1 MSPARDPLA
10 GRIPVTLLTGFLGSG
25 KTTLL
30 NALLRA
36 PALADT
42 VVLVN
47 EFGEVGLDHLL
58 VERLDEHTVLLDAGC
73 LCCTIRED
81 LTRTLRDLL
90 GRRARG
96 EIPAFRRVIIETT
109 GLADPAPILHT
120 LIVDPLG
127 AAAFR
132 LEGVVA
138 TVDAVHGDGQL
149 SRQFESV
156 KQAAVAD
163 LIVITKTDLAQPDV
177 LAELERRLARLNPG
191 ARRLHSANADLAA
204 DAILGL
210 GLYDPSERGADV
222 RGWLRAEALRE
233 IAPHRHDAN
242 RHDAQIQSFC
252 LRFEEPID
260 WSELA
265 DALEMLTSVAGEG
278 LLRIKGIID
287 VAGAHAPR
295 VIHAVQHIVYPW
307 AQLEQWPPSLERRSC
322 IVFIVRGLER
332 DYVESAFRHF
342 VAAPLAERSGPQG
355 AITKDFSK

>member
-1 MSPARDPLA
+1 MTGAA
-10 GRIPVTLLTGFLGSG
+10 GQPTPVLLLTGFLGSG

-36 PALADT
+36 PSLCDT

-81 LTRTLRDLL
+81 LAQTLRDLL

-96 EIPAFRRVIIETT
+96 EIPAFRRVIVETT

-120 LIVDPLG
+120 LIVDAIG
-127 AAAFR
+127 GAAFR
-132 LEGVVA
+132 LDGVVA
-138 TVDAVHGDGQL
+138 TVDAVFGMEQL
-149 SRQFESV
+149 SRQFESL

-163 LIVITKTDLAQPDV
+163 LIVITKTDLAEPALV
-177 LAELERRLARLNPG
+177 ERLERRLARLNPG
-191 ARRLHSANADLAA
+191 ARRMHSAQGNLAA
-204 DAILGL
+204 DAVLGL
-210 GLYDPSERGADV
+210 GLYDVQGKTPDV
-222 RGWLRAEALRE
+222 RRWLRAEALRE
-233 IAPHRHDAN
+233 ASGHHHDLN
-242 RHDAQIQSFC
+242 RHDGAIHSFC
-252 LRFEEPID
+252 LVFDDPID

-265 DALEMLTSVAGEG
+265 DALEMLTAVAGDA
-278 LLRIKGIID
+278 LLRVKGIID
-287 VAGAHAPR
+287 VAGDERPR

-307 AQLEQWPPSLERRSC
+307 AQLERWPADWDRRSR

-342 VAAPLAERSGPQG
+342 VAAALSAEP
-355 AITKDFSK
+355 A